1 MRTLKGSSGINGSKF
16 GIKSNGRG
24 GQPIANRVRGSR
36 MGPKLVFAALALVVA
51 TSVGFA
57 CGPFF
62 PWQLLDDRAATLKA
76 TPNNSFAWE
85 AAHLLTV
92 PADAP
97 RAFEP
102 GFNAPDEEQDN
113 ARIKAETE
121 GLTEAR
127 QALLGQIRA
136 AADDASAMAL
146 AKGLPADIGLYTVGA
161 ADYRRGD
168 TDNAAAHFR
177 AVLALPDP
185 AHNSR
190 ATWAA
195 YMLGRIAADAGHVGA
210 AAAAFARTRALAADG
225 APDPLALGVA
235 SYGEEARLHLKASH
249 GRAFDAAYGQEI
261 AAAVG
266 LYARQAA
273 LGSRIAVESLRM
285 VAEML
290 LGRDDPPTGAAA
302 LPAAI
307 ADPTVQRLLV
317 AYALARIEDD
327 LPGAGANPLL
337 VRLVAAI
344 EAKGLNRPAGADRL
358 AALCYRVGRFDLA
371 DKLASA
377 AEGPLA
383 AWVKA
388 KLALHRG
395 DMDTA
400 AAQYAEA
407 SRAFPDVPLD
417 EANRAL
423 LQGERGTLSL
433 ARGDYVGALTQ
444 LYPVAATYWGDVA
457 HIAERV
463 LTVDELKTFVD
474 AHAGGEAP
482 HPAGDADIVLIND
495 PQAQLRALLA
505 RRLVRTG
512 RFEDALA
519 YFPAAADP
527 PVRDWVRSYAQAMH
541 DTTARWWAV
550 DRAKAWFDASAIARE
565 HGMEIMAMEGP
576 PDRFVVDGNYACC
589 VGQAKLEGPFITE
602 GEKTRFAASVAQPDK
617 RYHYRYVAV
626 LDASRAADL
635 LPPRS
640 QAFAAVLCSAT
651 GFVLNQDR
659 AAATVLYARYLRA
672 GAYVPWAAHF
682 GADCPAPDFA
692 AAASFPREQAAR
704 DTRRFV
710 SRYRWLVGGGM
721 AVLLVVGVLAVRR
734 TRRVAAGV

>member
-1 MRTLKGSSGINGSKF
+1 MRTRN
-16 GIKSNGRG
+16 
-24 GQPIANRVRGSR
+24 
-36 MGPKLVFAALALVVA
+36 LVGAALGLVVA

-85 AAHLLTV
+85 ATHLVTV

-113 ARIKAETE
+113 ARIKAETD
-121 GLTEAR
+121 GLSEAQEAR
-127 QALLGQIRA
+127 LGQVRA

-146 AKGLPADIGLYTVGA
+146 AKELPADVGLYTVGA

-168 TDNAAAHFR
+168 MHHAAAHFR
-177 AVLALPDP
+177 AVLALVDQAP
-185 AHNSR
+185 NRR
-190 ATWAA
+190 ATWAS
-195 YMLGRIAADAGHVGA
+195 YMLGRIAAEAGDIGA
-210 AAAAFARTRALAADG
+210 AAEAFGRTRALAAGG

-235 SYGEEARLHLKASH
+235 SYGEEARLHLNAAH
-249 GRAFDAAYGQEI
+249 GRAFDAVYGKEM

-285 VAEML
+285 VAQTL
-290 LGRDDPPTGAAA
+290 LGRDDPPTNDAA

-307 ADPTVQRLLV
+307 GDPTVQRLLV
-317 AYALARIEDD
+317 AYALARIDD
-327 LPGAGANPLL
+327 DSPEPGANPLL

-344 EAKGLNRPAGADRL
+344 EDRKLDHPAGADRL

-371 DKLASA
+371 EKLAAA

-395 DMDTA
+395 DMDA
-400 AAQYAEA
+400 AAAAYAEA

-417 EANRAL
+417 DANRTL
-423 LQGERGTLSL
+423 LQGEQGTLTL

-463 LTVDELKTFVD
+463 LTVDELKAFVD
-474 AHAGGEAP
+474 THVETEAP
-482 HPAGDADIVLIND
+482 HATGDADIVLIND
-495 PQAQLRALLA
+495 PQAQLRALLG

-512 RFEDALA
+512 RFEEALA
-519 YFPAAADP
+519 YFPASADP
-527 PVRDWVRSYAQAMH
+527 PVRDWARSYAQAMH
-541 DTTARWWAV
+541 DTTDRWWAV
-550 DRAKAWFDASAIARE
+550 DRAKAWFDASAIARD
-565 HGMEIMAMEGP
+565 HGMEIMGMEGP
-576 PDRFVVDGNYACC
+576 PDRSVVGGNYTCC
-589 VGQAKLEGPFITE
+589 VAQAKLEGPFITE
-602 GEKTRFAASVAQPDK
+602 GEKTRFAASGAQPDK
-617 RYHYRYVAV
+617 RYHYR
-626 LDASRAADL
+626 
-635 LPPRS
+635 
-640 QAFAAVLCSAT
+640 
-651 GFVLNQDR
+651 
-659 AAATVLYARYLRA
+659 
-672 GAYVPWAAHF
+672 
-682 GADCPAPDFA
+682 
-692 AAASFPREQAAR
+692 
-704 DTRRFV
+704 
-710 SRYRWLVGGGM
+710 
-721 AVLLVVGVLAVRR
+721 
-734 TRRVAAGV
+734 